1 MSAENIVTFRIKMS
15 VWQRNFMYKFNIQIF
30 VSFKIVFIPKI
41 CNKVF
46 KAITSISVFLV
57 NFFKLIIACPTF
69 FAFLFYRNSSYSV
82 IHFFLTVLV

>member
-46 KAITSISVFLV
+46 KAITSISMFLV
-57 NFFKLIIACPTF
+57 EFFISLLLLHTFLPFYFIEIVLIHIF
-69 FAFLFYRNSSYSV
+69 
-82 IHFFLTVLV
+82 